1 MGQGIA
7 KDHVSDEDYVD
18 GDDAEEDDDDA
29 EEDDDDAEEDDA
41 DDKNEAETSVVTDGK
56 AGSEDDVNVIKR
68 AWRQIAAWQPLVV
81 PWIVQMTLIVPM
93 QFVLTARNQ
102 AEVEASA
109 KPRQAKR
116 RGRPQT
122 DNRILGDVSET
133 GAAPLPKRARS
144 TSTKLHTATE
154 SQKSL
159 PNRHLARRRIKTWET
174 RVKIVEA
181 HDSIENKKPGIPCKT
196 FSSWEDF
203 HEALMRYEAQ
213 YMLLYRV
220 RTSETRRKYNRLV

>member
-18 GDDAEEDDDDA
+18 GDDGEEG
-29 EEDDDDAEEDDA
+29 DDDAEEDDA
-41 DDKNEAETSVVTDGK
+41 DDKDEAETSVVTDGK
-56 AGSEDDVNVIKR
+56 AGSEDDVNVIEKGMETDGSVAASGGAVDCANDTDR
-68 AWRQIAAWQPLVV
+68 ANRLAATIQ
-81 PWIVQMTLIVPM
+81 QC
-93 QFVLTARNQ
+93 VLTARDQ

-133 GAAPLPKRARS
+133 GAAPPPKRARS

-154 SQKSL
+154 S
-159 PNRHLARRRIKTWET
+159 
-174 RVKIVEA
+174 
-181 HDSIENKKPGIPCKT
+181 
-196 FSSWEDF
+196 
-203 HEALMRYEAQ
+203 
-213 YMLLYRV
+213 
-220 RTSETRRKYNRLV
+220 

>member
-29 EEDDDDAEEDDA
+29 EEDDA
-41 DDKNEAETSVVTDGK
+41 DDKDEAETSVVTDGK
-56 AGSEDDVNVIKR
+56 AGSEDDVNVIEKGMETDGSVAASGGAVDCANDTDR
-68 AWRQIAAWQPLVV
+68 ANGMVCISMLLY
-81 PWIVQMTLIVPM
+81 MLIVLTYFCYVSYEGLAATIQ

-109 KPRQAKR
+109 KPRQAKC

-133 GAAPLPKRARS
+133 GAAP
-144 TSTKLHTATE
+144 
-154 SQKSL
+154 SQ
-159 PNRHLARRRIKTWET
+159 A
-174 RVKIVEA
+174 
-181 HDSIENKKPGIPCKT
+181 C
-196 FSSWEDF
+196 
-203 HEALMRYEAQ
+203 
-213 YMLLYRV
+213 
-220 RTSETRRKYNRLV
+220 